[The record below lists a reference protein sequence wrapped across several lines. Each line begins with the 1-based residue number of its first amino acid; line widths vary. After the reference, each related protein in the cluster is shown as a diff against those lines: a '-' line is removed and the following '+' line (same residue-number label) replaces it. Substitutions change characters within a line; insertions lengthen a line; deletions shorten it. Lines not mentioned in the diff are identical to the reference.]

1 MPKTG
6 MALGKASD
14 SSGAFFFA
22 LAPFYDELRRLRS
35 NTATNRQNL
44 NANAFSIAS
53 PIHPMKLQHPQNSQW
68 QRSRLF
74 QINHQHRKKKDK

>member
-14 SSGAFFFA
+14 SSGAFFV
-22 LAPFYDELRRLRS
+22 LAPFYDELHHLRS

-44 NANAFSIAS
+44 NPNAFSLAS
-53 PIHPMKLQHPQNSQW
+53 PIHPMKPAHL
-68 QRSRLF
+68 
-74 QINHQHRKKKDK
+74 RKTANGNVFDCFK

>member
-1 MPKTG
+1 
-6 MALGKASD
+6 MALRKASD
-14 SSGAFFFA
+14 SSGAFFV
-22 LAPFYDELRRLRS
+22 LAPFYDELRHIRC

-68 QRSRLF
+68 QSFRLF
-74 QINHQHRKKKDK
+74 QINYPHRDKK